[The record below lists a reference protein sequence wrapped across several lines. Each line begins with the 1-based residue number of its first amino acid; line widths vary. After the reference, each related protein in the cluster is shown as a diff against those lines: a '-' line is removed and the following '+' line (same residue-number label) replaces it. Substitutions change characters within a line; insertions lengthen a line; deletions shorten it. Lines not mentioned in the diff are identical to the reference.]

1 MKNKS
6 IQVRVD
12 PNLKKNLEKI
22 LAKIGIDMPTAV
34 RIFFSKVVMTEGI
47 PFPLTTHLEDNY
59 TPAQIR
65 KLDKLAEQALKSK
78 KLRGPF
84 TSADDLIQDLRR
96 KS

>member
-12 PNLKKNLEKI
+12 PKLKKQLEEI
-22 LAKIGIDMPTAV
+22 LQKMGIDMPTAV
-34 RIFFSKVVMTEGI
+34 RIFFTKIVMTGGI

-59 TPAQIR
+59 SPAQLR
-65 KLDKLAEQALKSK
+65 KIDKMAERAMRSK
-78 KLRGPF
+78 RLRGPF
-84 TSADDLIQDLRR
+84 TSAEDLIKDLRR